1 MVRLITFGDSWTAG
15 HCTDLIEEG
24 IIEEDDNVTN
34 FFNDWAKVFKKP
46 WPVIVADRFNFVL
59 ENNAI
64 PGNCNKSIITQLYDF
79 HLFNKFRTDDI
90 VIVLLSTWHRDY
102 RWQPESNANFNS
114 IFFKR
119 SKSAYERQPQY
130 RNISDLNVNKIA
142 YDAFFDFFT
151 VKSFLESIGVKYYIG
166 WAFTQVDDF
175 KEHLTSEYVEDIN
188 GTKNLLEPFVNFCK
202 FVNYEKLLHPTLDDH
217 KRYSEYIC
225 NRIIDDGF

>member
-1 MVRLITFGDSWTAG
+1 MARLIAFGDSWTVG
-15 HCTDLIEEG
+15 DCTDLIIEG
-24 IIEEDDNVTN
+24 VIEKDDNVTDFIN
-34 FFNDWAKVFKKP
+34 KTAMVFKNP
-46 WPVIVADRFNFVL
+46 WPGIVADRFELAL
-59 ENNAI
+59 ENKAI

-90 VIVLLSTWHRDY
+90 VIVSLSTWYRDY
-102 RWQPESNANFNS
+102 QWQPESQTNFNS

-119 SKSAYERQPQY
+119 SKSAYESRSLYQ
-130 RNISDLNVNKIA
+130 NTSDVNKIA

-151 VKSFLESIGVKYYIG
+151 VKSFLESVSVQYYIG

-217 KRYSEYIC
+217 KRYGEYIC
-225 NRIIDDGF
+225 NRIINDGF